1 MTERIQ
7 NVHPKEYNGI
17 KYRSTLEADTAKV
30 LSLLNIPFL
39 YEDRKITL
47 LEGFNCPYEETKVR
61 AITYT
66 PDFEIPLSNNRK
78 LMIECKGFAT
88 PEWRNKRKYLFKY
101 LMEKEPD
108 TMFKEINNCRKDL
121 LKALDNY
128 WYDLG
133 YYIETTDKKG
143 TVSTFSSVHE
153 AINTFGLQGK
163 PIGPILTCLTG
174 SMKSTYKHSWQLK
187 KVEDNQI

>member
-30 LSLLNIPFL
+30 LSALNIPFS

-47 LEGFNCPYEETKVR
+47 LEGFKCPYEDNKVR

-66 PDFEIPLSNNRK
+66 PDFEIHAPHVNIML
-78 LMIECKGFAT
+78 ECKGFET
-88 PEWRNKRKYLFKY
+88 PEWKNKRKYLYKY
-101 LMEKEPD
+101 LMENEPD
-108 TMFKEINNCRKDL
+108 TKFFMVYSCKRDL
-121 LKALDNY
+121 LKALDSY

-133 YYIETTDKKG
+133 YCIEVTDKQGNSKCY
-143 TVSTFSSVHE
+143 SSVRE
-153 AINTFGLQGK
+153 ATKDLSLEGK
-163 PIGPILTCLTG
+163 SYHSILSCLTD
-174 SMKSTYKHSWQLK
+174 STKKAYKYSWKLK
-187 KVEDNQI
+187 KIEDKQ

>member
-30 LSLLNIPFL
+30 LSLLNIPFS

-47 LEGFNCPYEETKVR
+47 LEGFKCPYEDTKVR

-66 PDFEIPLSNNRK
+66 PDFEIPLLGNKK
-78 LMIECKGFAT
+78 LMLECKGFAT
-88 PEWRNKRKYLFKY
+88 PEWKNKRKYLFKY
-101 LMEKEPD
+101 LMENEPD

-133 YYIETTDKKG
+133 YYIEATDKKG
-143 TVSTFSSVHE
+143 NISIFSSVSE
-153 AINTFGLQGK
+153 AITTLSLERK
-163 PIGPILTCLTG
+163 PIGPILSCLVG
-174 SMKSTYKHSWQLK
+174 NIDSTYKHSWQLK
-187 KVEDNQI
+187 KIEDITV

>member
-7 NVHPKEYNGI
+7 NVRPKEYNGI

-78 LMIECKGFAT
+78 LMLECKGFAT
-88 PEWRNKRKYLFKY
+88 PEWKNKRKYLFKY

-143 TVSTFSSVHE
+143 TVSSFPSVHKAIE
-153 AINTFGLQGK
+153 AFGLQGK

-174 SMKSTYKHSWQLK
+174 SMKITYKHSWQLK
-187 KVEDNQI
+187 KVKDN